1 MITGAS
7 YHDHGV
13 LHAVLGV
20 VAALAAIV
28 LIIVCVVHRRRKRAK
43 RKQKAAAHAQ
53 QLRGSASG
61 GGRHVE
67 PGDGAVDTT
76 PINALGD
83 GMTLSRGGPMCN
95 NSDKD
100 APVEVRYVS
109 RTSAT
114 PNAAAMATNAAAMTS
129 LSSSPVGHSNAGT
142 GTANRRL
149 LKEKT
154 EKVSIV

>member
-1 MITGAS
+1 MIAGAS

-53 QLRGSASG
+53 QLRGSVSG

-67 PGDGAVDTT
+67 PCDGTVDAV
-76 PINALGD
+76 PIHALGD

-100 APVEVRYVS
+100 GSVEVRYVS
-109 RTSAT
+109 RTSAA
-114 PNAAAMATNAAAMTS
+114 PNAAMATNAAPMTS
-129 LSSSPVGHSNAGT
+129 VSSSPAGHSNAGT